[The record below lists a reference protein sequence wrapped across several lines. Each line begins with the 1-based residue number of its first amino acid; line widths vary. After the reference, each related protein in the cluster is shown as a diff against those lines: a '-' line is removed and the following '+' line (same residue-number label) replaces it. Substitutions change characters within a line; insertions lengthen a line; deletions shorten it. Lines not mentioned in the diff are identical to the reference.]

1 MLLLHILYPK
11 GRRKVGSYSVV
22 NAQVHTKYVPYS
34 AQVLLIY
41 LQRQTELCSKVAHG
55 LNILLI
61 LCMPVPLFLPGVHV
75 LHLPWLISAYQDRQ
89 LQDVKDGVSLSAR
102 TEMCGSL
109 RQVIFQDNTI
119 SYKGETAKVRAE
131 NGALIAI
138 VDIKEDVVFFSVALV
153 IVYISC

>member
-1 MLLLHILYPK
+1 MLLLHILYPR
-11 GRRKVGSYSVV
+11 GRSDIGSDNVV
-22 NAQVHTKYVPYS
+22 NSPVYTRYIAYS

-61 LCMPVPLFLPGVHV
+61 LCMPVPLFLPMVDV

-102 TEMCGSL
+102 TEMCGKSSSKTT
-109 RQVIFQDNTI
+109 QSPT
-119 SYKGETAKVRAE
+119 
-131 NGALIAI
+131 
-138 VDIKEDVVFFSVALV
+138 KERR
-153 IVYISC
+153 